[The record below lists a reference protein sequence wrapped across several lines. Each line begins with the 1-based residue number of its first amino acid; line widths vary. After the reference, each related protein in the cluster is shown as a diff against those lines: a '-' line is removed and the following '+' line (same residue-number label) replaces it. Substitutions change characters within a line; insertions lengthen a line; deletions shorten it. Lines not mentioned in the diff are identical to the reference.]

1 MTQHPQQS
9 SSFVSVIENN
19 YCSAILITTMVCNIH
34 LKSAR
39 MNYMMNLEKKIPLKL
54 ELKKIGQEPINI
66 IILNKNLKFYVLV
79 PFGPLISCK
88 H

>member
-1 MTQHPQQS
+1 
-9 SSFVSVIENN
+9 
-19 YCSAILITTMVCNIH
+19 MVCNIH

>member
-19 YCSAILITTMVCNIH
+19 YYSAILITTMVCNIH

-88 H
+88 V